1 MMCHPIHKKM
11 WAETLIFPILLATI
25 PLCYAVEW
33 DYGDT
38 NWTTE
43 YPSCGGSNQ
52 SPINID
58 TDTTMSA
65 DYSDFMFSIGYKVA
79 QVGTLENNGHTCGH
93 SIIPCMPTLPRHR
106 PDRENLRLQRRVAKL
121 YFE

>member
-1 MMCHPIHKKM
+1 MMCHPVDKKM

-25 PLCYAVEW
+25 PLCYAAEW

-43 YPSCGGSNQ
+43 YPSCGGSKQ

-79 QVGTLENNGHTCGH
+79 QVGTLENNGHTC
-93 SIIPCMPTLPRHR
+93 
-106 PDRENLRLQRRVAKL
+106 KL
-121 YFE
+121 K